1 MFCTGAQPV
10 GGGVGAGWRGR
21 RGSEAVSPVQS
32 SSGTYSIKDR
42 YEFLIVY
49 STYILLYLV
58 RVFNCIQYVH
68 FVVSG
73 TSFFLMNR

>member
-42 YEFLIVY
+42 YRYVFLIVRPVNILFRNW
-49 STYILLYLV
+49 YILLF
-58 RVFNCIQYVH
+58 RD
-68 FVVSG
+68 
-73 TSFFLMNR
+73 R